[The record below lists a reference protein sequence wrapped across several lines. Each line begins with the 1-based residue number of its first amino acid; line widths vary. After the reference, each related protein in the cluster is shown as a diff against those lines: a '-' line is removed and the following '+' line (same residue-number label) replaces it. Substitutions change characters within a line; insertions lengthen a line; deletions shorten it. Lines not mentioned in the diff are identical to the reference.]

1 MQDIIDPKFTNDD
14 INEFSL
20 RPSSLSEFIGQ
31 KKLKENLSIFMQA
44 AKQRN
49 EPLDHILFYG
59 PPGLGKTT
67 LSNIIS
73 KEMGTNI
80 KSTTGPVLERVGDLA
95 AMLTNLSEGDIFFI
109 DEIHR
114 INHLVEETLYSV
126 MEDFKLDIIIGQGPS
141 AKNIKL
147 DIPRFTLIGATT
159 RAGLLTSPLRDRFG
173 IVNQMDF
180 YELDELK
187 IIIKRSANILNI
199 KISDEG
205 ADEIGKRSRGTP
217 RIANRLLKRIRDY
230 SDVKNNGVIDK
241 QSAIYGAEMLEV
253 DNLGLD
259 KLDRKIL
266 LSLIE
271 KYNGGPIGIET
282 LAIIS
287 SEEIDTITDVC
298 EPFLIKEGFLVRTP
312 RGRIVTDAAYKHFG
326 LEKKYKRNK
335 NIGGAEN
342 DLFER

>member
-1 MQDIIDPKFTNDD
+1 LN
-14 INEFSL
+14 
-20 RPSSLSEFIGQ
+20 EFIGQ

-44 AKQRN
+44 AKQRG
-49 EPLDHILFYG
+49 EALDHILFYG

-95 AMLTNLSEGDIFFI
+95 AMLTDLSEGDIFFI

-147 DIPRFTLIGATT
+147 DIPKFTLIGATT

-180 YELDELK
+180 YDLDELK
-187 IIIKRSANILNI
+187 IIIKRSANILKI
-199 KISDEG
+199 KISEDG
-205 ADEIGKRSRGTP
+205 AEEIGKRSRGTP
-217 RIANRLLKRIRDY
+217 RIANRLLKRVRDFA
-230 SDVKNNGVIDK
+230 DVKNNGVIDK
-241 QSAIYGAEMLEV
+241 NSAIYGTEMLEV
-253 DNLGLD
+253 DHLGLD

-266 LSLIE
+266 LALIE

-298 EPFLIKEGFLVRTP
+298 EPFLIKQGLLIRTP
-312 RGRIVTDAAYKHFG
+312 RGRIVTDSAYEHFG
-326 LEKKYKRNK
+326 LKRKNNK
-335 NIGGAEN
+335 NSGGQEN
-342 DLFER
+342 DLFE

>member
-1 MQDIIDPKFTNDD
+1 MQDDIIDPKFTNDD
-14 INEFSL
+14 VNEFSL
-20 RPSSLSEFIGQ
+20 RPTNLSEFIGQ

-44 AKQRN
+44 AKKRG

-73 KEMGTNI
+73 REMGTNI

-95 AMLTNLSEGDIFFI
+95 AMLTDLSEGDIFFI

-199 KISDEG
+199 QISDDG
-205 ADEIGKRSRGTP
+205 AEEIGKRSRGTP

-230 SDVKNNGVIDK
+230 SDVKNDGVIDK

-253 DNLGLD
+253 DTLGLD

-287 SEEIDTITDVC
+287 SEEVDTITDVC
-298 EPFLIKEGFLVRTP
+298 EPFLIKEGLLIRTP
-312 RGRIVTDAAYKHFG
+312 RGRIVTDSAYKHFG
-326 LEKKYKRNK
+326 INKQKYNK
-335 NIGGAEN
+335 NIGGQEN
-342 DLFER
+342 DLFK